1 MISEAGLTM
10 TMYAAR
16 TEIHHRRGPCPT
28 RVLGSHS
35 RDQHRRPAHATPPS
49 KSARAL
55 RARLLVVRCT
65 LRASA
70 YRRQVRRRPARG
82 MQYLS
87 LMIGSSDM
95 PLDASSA
102 ESGRT
107 ADAPGALPR
116 LPTSFVG
123 REHELADA
131 RRLLAHSRLLT
142 LTGPGGCGKTRLSIE
157 LAAGVADEY
166 PDGVHFVS
174 LAGITDPALVPRS
187 IAQGVG
193 LQDSRGR
200 PLLEHLSSYVRDR
213 KLLLVLDNFEHLLPA
228 GGFVAELR
236 NASTQLRILVTSRSP
251 LHCRASRSSRCRRW

>member
-1 MISEAGLTM
+1 M
-10 TMYAAR
+10 
-16 TEIHHRRGPCPT
+16 P
-28 RVLGSHS
+28 
-35 RDQHRRPAHATPPS
+35 
-49 KSARAL
+49 
-55 RARLLVVRCT
+55 
-65 LRASA
+65 
-70 YRRQVRRRPARG
+70 
-82 MQYLS
+82 YLS
-87 LMIGSSDM
+87 LMIDSSDM
-95 PLDASSA
+95 PFDASSA

-116 LPTSFVG
+116 PPTSFVG
-123 REHELADA
+123 RQHELADA
-131 RRLLAHSRLLT
+131 RRLLAHNRLLT

-213 KLLLVLDNFEHLLPA
+213 TLLLVLDNFEHLTA
-228 GGFVAELR
+228 GRRL
-236 NASTQLRILVTSRSP
+236 
-251 LHCRASRSSRCRRW
+251 CRRAAQREHPTADTRHEPFTAALVGRAGVPGAAAGDAAS